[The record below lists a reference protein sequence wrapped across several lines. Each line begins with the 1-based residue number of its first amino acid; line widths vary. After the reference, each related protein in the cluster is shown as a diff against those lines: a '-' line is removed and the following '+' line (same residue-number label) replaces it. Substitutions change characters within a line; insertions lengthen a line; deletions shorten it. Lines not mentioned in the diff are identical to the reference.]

1 MNPSWKLRG
10 CGDVRSLRTR
20 SSARAENALIHM
32 LSPAQA
38 QERVATSMAGFPRPV
53 IDAYLAFAGS
63 GDRASLDTV
72 VLGILE
78 FYLVKKPAEPLRTLP
93 GTTRLKEDLGCD
105 SLTMMDTV
113 FMVET
118 LFDVKLQD
126 EELAMLTTVDDL
138 RTHLHAKLGA
148 GAAERV

>member
-1 MNPSWKLRG
+1 
-10 CGDVRSLRTR
+10 
-20 SSARAENALIHM
+20 
-32 LSPAQA
+32 
-38 QERVATSMAGFPRPV
+38 MAGFPPAV
-53 IDAYLAFAGS
+53 IAAYLAFAGS

-72 VLGILE
+72 VLGVLE

-126 EELAMLTTVDDL
+126 EELATLTTVDDL

-148 GAAERV
+148 DTAART